1 MGALRLPESHH
12 GNRDEL
18 EGEEWNA
25 NESPE
30 QNLPKSV
37 ERLRD
42 CQRREVNQMPEKE
55 RTVSEL

>member
-1 MGALRLPESHH
+1 VGALRLPESRH
-12 GNRDEL
+12 GNRDER
-18 EGEEWNA
+18 EGEQWNA

-42 CQRREVNQMPEKE
+42 WKRREVNQMPEKE

>member
-1 MGALRLPESHH
+1 MGALRLLESRH
-12 GNRDEL
+12 GNLDER
-18 EGEEWNA
+18 EGEQWNA
-25 NESPE
+25 SESPE